1 MPSADTCNS
10 ANSANSQVRQF
21 GTLLKLACCRVHIS
35 HKFVYLHVQ
44 DIRILNLSLD
54 LNVVILPTGAFVCPR
69 DTMHPPLLNHSPRVL
84 THRLGFQSLGIRLGF
99 HASSAPLEGILLS
112 TFRVL
117 NFRDWFGA
125 QIIECTFKHMLR
137 SRFRVLRFRDWFRQ
151 TKEYYIP
158 GQTKEPGRNIKMP

>member
-1 MPSADTCNS
+1 
-10 ANSANSQVRQF
+10 
-21 GTLLKLACCRVHIS
+21 
-35 HKFVYLHVQ
+35 
-44 DIRILNLSLD
+44 
-54 LNVVILPTGAFVCPR
+54 
-69 DTMHPPLLNHSPRVL
+69 MHPPLLNHSPRVL

-125 QIIECTFKHMLR
+125 QIIECTFKHMPR
-137 SRFRVLRFRDWFRQ
+137 SRFRVLKFRDWFRQ

-158 GQTKEPGRNIKMP
+158 GQTKEPGRKGRLLQMVFQGGSCESLVQLLGHGHSPQC

>member
-1 MPSADTCNS
+1 
-10 ANSANSQVRQF
+10 
-21 GTLLKLACCRVHIS
+21 
-35 HKFVYLHVQ
+35 
-44 DIRILNLSLD
+44 
-54 LNVVILPTGAFVCPR
+54 
-69 DTMHPPLLNHSPRVL
+69 MHPPLLNHSPRVL

-137 SRFRVLRFRDWFRQ
+137 SRFRVLEFRDWFRQ

-158 GQTKEPGRNIKMP
+158 GQTKEPGLLYILYHSNMKYSWYLSSSSSFNLFLIRKCFLCPAAYVLPISFYNILI

>member
-1 MPSADTCNS
+1 M
-10 ANSANSQVRQF
+10 
-21 GTLLKLACCRVHIS
+21 TLV
-35 HKFVYLHVQ
+35 F
-44 DIRILNLSLD
+44 
-54 LNVVILPTGAFVCPR
+54 LPTGAFVCPR

-137 SRFRVLRFRDWFRQ
+137 SRFRVLKFRDWFRQ
-151 TKEYYIP
+151 TKEYIP
-158 GQTKEPGRNIKMP
+158 GQTKEPGRISSLLYILYHSNMKYSWYL